1 MSTIVKPV
9 ITEKMTKM
17 TDELNRYAFI
27 TAKKATKKEIKKA
40 VEGMYDVS
48 VLAVNTMIIPAK
60 KRSRFTRSGVLAGRT
75 QAYKKAI
82 VTLAEG
88 DIIDF
93 YSEI

>member
-1 MSTIVKPV
+1 MATIVKPV

-17 TDELNRYAFI
+17 TEKLNRYAFI

-60 KRSRFTRSGVLAGRT
+60 ARSRFTRSGVLAGRT

-82 VTLAEG
+82 VPLAEG
-88 DIIDF
+88 DVIDF

>member
-1 MSTIVKPV
+1 
-9 ITEKMTKM
+9 M
-17 TDELNRYAFI
+17 TDKLNRYAFI

-48 VLAVNTMIIPAK
+48 VTAVNTMIIPAK

-82 VTLAEG
+82 ITLAEG
-88 DIIDF
+88 DVIDF

>member
-17 TDELNRYAFI
+17 TDKLNRYAFI
-27 TAKKATKKEIKKA
+27 TARKASKKQIKKA
-40 VEGMYDVS
+40 VEEMYDVS
-48 VLAVNTMIIPAK
+48 VTAVNTMIIPAK
-60 KRSRFTRSGVLAGRT
+60 KRSRFTRSGVLSGRT

-82 VTLAEG
+82 ITLAEG